1 MTRIILI
8 TISFLS
14 ASVCFGQTKFV
25 KHLKNIEGIW
35 VEKSFKNYFDS
46 IPSMMEYSKNLSRS
60 ESDISIYP
68 IGLRI
73 QSVEQ
78 KDGVLT
84 IGYGVLHSHVLH
96 PEVSRKCIQQ
106 NDTIYEQG
114 SFFINLNQTDSSG
127 YYKIPDLMSLYAI
140 GSPCFLKIDY
150 QLDDTTITIVRK
162 ATEQIDQI
170 VINYKRITKSYTPS
184 YAYPN
189 PRDFYVRDKTL
200 VGSYVLKDSTDKE
213 ISTNFTINA
222 NGTFNGI
229 GHWQNQKIEFVTDV
243 FCGGPATFD
252 KVIIYDP
259 ENINNT
265 DVELFIYKRNEEG
278 IIQFFSYKVEN
289 SELVINKPMYT
300 LIKKH

>member
-1 MTRIILI
+1 KMTRIILI

-170 VINYKRITKSYTPS
+170 VINYKRITKSYTP
-184 YAYPN
+184 
-189 PRDFYVRDKTL
+189 
-200 VGSYVLKDSTDKE
+200 
-213 ISTNFTINA
+213 
-222 NGTFNGI
+222 
-229 GHWQNQKIEFVTDV
+229 
-243 FCGGPATFD
+243 
-252 KVIIYDP
+252 
-259 ENINNT
+259 
-265 DVELFIYKRNEEG
+265 
-278 IIQFFSYKVEN
+278 
-289 SELVINKPMYT
+289 
-300 LIKKH
+300 